1 MDIVVLV
8 IIVINV
14 LVSIKGMDSQYFFEK
29 YKFQVGP
36 IVNKDYFRM
45 LSSGFLHVDYMHL
58 LFNMLTLY
66 FFAPIVIE
74 SYGRNEFIGM
84 YLLSL
89 LAGNA
94 LSYYMHR
101 NDFFYS
107 AVGASG
113 AVSGILFSS
122 IFLFPFMQIYVFFI
136 PLPAIIFGVLYMVYS
151 IFGMKNQWGNI
162 GHAAHIGGAFMGL
175 ILSVL
180 YKPSL
185 LQTQGWI
192 FFILV
197 LPLILMIV
205 YRKKLNL

>member
-1 MDIVVLV
+1 MYGFDKP
-8 IIVINV
+8 N
-14 LVSIKGMDSQYFFEK
+14 FFEK

-36 IVNKDYFRM
+36 IANKDYFRM

-74 SYGRNEFIGM
+74 SFGRYEFIGM
-84 YLLSL
+84 YILSL

-101 NDFFYS
+101 SDFFYS

-122 IFLFPFMQIYVFFI
+122 ILVYPFSTIYVFFI
-136 PLPAIIFGVLYMVYS
+136 PMPAIIFGVLYMVYS

-180 YKPSL
+180 YKPGL
-185 LQTQGWI
+185 LQTHGWI

-197 LPLILMIV
+197 LPLVLMLV